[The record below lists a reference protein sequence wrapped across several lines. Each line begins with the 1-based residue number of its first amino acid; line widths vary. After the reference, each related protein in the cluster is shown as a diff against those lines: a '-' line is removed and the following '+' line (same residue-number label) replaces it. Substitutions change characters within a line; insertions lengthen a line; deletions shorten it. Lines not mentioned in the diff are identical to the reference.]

1 MWRLSATTV
10 FSLLNISALAQTP
23 PCAWHW
29 LLCLASLCAIFA
41 PVPSVSPPG
50 TFLFFFCFFF
60 CLCEENVLETV
71 CGSYANFRTI
81 VWVSNTSPVME
92 KMCLHAE
99 HHANV
104 CVGIHMF
111 KCITLPSIL
120 CERISC
126 MLLRDRL
133 NLSLLWTVWCSI
145 TASPYRTCG
154 ARHGALSSPV
164 LE

>member
-111 KCITLPSIL
+111 KCITLPFSVNVFLACSSGIGWIWVYYGRCDAVL
-120 CERISC
+120 QQARTEPVVPD
-126 MLLRDRL
+126 MV
-133 NLSLLWTVWCSI
+133 LS
-145 TASPYRTCG
+145 AAPF
-154 ARHGALSSPV
+154 
-164 LE
+164 